1 MHYSIVRKVEEA
13 PSTGAADQLLQEEA
27 RAMQHELS
35 QPGLSQRRSKEC
47 LIMIMYCAMATTF
60 GSLDHRVTD
69 SALPHAVTL
78 AESGGTIQNTRIGY
92 LFCAQMM
99 PVAHELQL
107 MLVNTLRKDLESPD
121 VPHICIA
128 LDSLCESPNELVIPA
143 VQSRLHDLL
152 SHSSVNVRRR
162 ALLAYKSLSQAEPTL
177 LTQISTKLY
186 KRMGDE
192 DISVAT
198 AAILTSLALVKADES
213 LKARVA
219 DELNALWQNLQP
231 RSHDSSLRHFLLV
244 LLFALSS
251 VGLAI
256 QNLNS
261 LIKIIRTTA
270 KPSRALLCECFRV
283 LRDRNLE
290 QQLSS
295 LTTSFS
301 PVRSVRGLLTSSDVN
316 DQYTFLSCLECLSP
330 ALWAGTTPDI
340 PPVLEAWEVERVMQL
355 LYSKDP
361 LMRRKTLGI
370 LNQVDHNIVVNYYQ
384 QILQTVA
391 DSGHGSA
398 DAVILLL
405 EIVEVQTASDGEAYA
420 REVKELFRILEGPP
434 LSPKQGVSEE
444 AVQIILTRIMSGDDA
459 YRINC
464 ATALLT
470 AIAEAEVHAG
480 PTLIVLVSAL
490 AVEYAESVSVSPVH
504 IMRGLGSLLKNC
516 SAAVQDACLLA
527 MLRLSALCEDIPNDI
542 VEHVSVTKDQGG
554 RYVKR
559 RCDQFLALSTQRS
572 VITQIVRSA
581 HSSSLPDFLAAL
593 QDHEARQLQ
602 STTHSQ
608 SSRVP
613 TPVSSP
619 PKSESR
625 KLSPKLR
632 YKAYELPPSTPPK
645 RSHLATPRHSPNMT
659 IERSP
664 LRRPGLIDTLSNTV
678 SPGEL
683 ALAAGS
689 DQLEISTSSLQVLDD
704 ISSRM
709 DLIAFDTP
717 TAPDEYQLNMGS
729 EDLDFEAT
737 WDSLSD
743 TSGAR
748 GWCSILMEGVLRIL
762 QQSLEGYRLQVIAVD
777 YPPFLGELK
786 ILITNGSTSHAL
798 VRLKESEEDSCLWR
812 MRCADAGL
820 RTRLKRLFADE
831 EGA

>member
-1 MHYSIVRKVEEA
+1 MDVPFASSGAMTRMHYSLVRKVEEA
-13 PSTGAADQLLQEEA
+13 PSPGVADQLLQEEA

-35 QPGLSQRRSKEC
+35 QPGLSQRRCKEC

-60 GSLDHRVTD
+60 GSLGHSVIE

-78 AESGGTIQNTRIGY
+78 AESGGTIQNKRIGY

-99 PVAHELQL
+99 PAAHELQL
-107 MLVNTLRKDLESPD
+107 MLVNTLRKDLENPD
-121 VPHICIA
+121 IPHICIA
-128 LDSLCESPNELVIPA
+128 LDSLCESPNGLVIPA
-143 VQSRLHDLL
+143 VQSRLYDLL
-152 SHSSVNVRRR
+152 SHSSTNVRRR
-162 ALLAYKSLSQAEPTL
+162 ALLTYKTLSQAEPTL
-177 LTQISTKLY
+177 ITQISTKLY

-192 DISVAT
+192 DVSVAV
-198 AAILTSLALVKADES
+198 AAILASLALVKADES
-213 LKARVA
+213 MKEQVSVK
-219 DELNALWQNLQP
+219 LNTLFRDTQRHP
-231 RSHDSSLRHFLLV
+231 HDNPSRHFLLV
-244 LLFALSS
+244 LLFALRG
-251 VGLAI
+251 VG
-256 QNLNS
+256 
-261 LIKIIRTTA
+261 
-270 KPSRALLCECFRV
+270 
-283 LRDRNLE
+283 
-290 QQLSS
+290 
-295 LTTSFS
+295 FS
-301 PVRSVRGLLTSSDVN
+301 PVRSVRELLTSSDVN

-330 ALWAGTTPDI
+330 ALWAGTTPEI
-340 PPVLEAWEVERVMQL
+340 PAVLEAWEVERVMQL
-355 LYSKDP
+355 LYSLDP
-361 LMRRKTLGI
+361 LIRRKTLSI
-370 LNQVDHNIVVNYYQ
+370 LNQVDQNIVVNYYQ
-384 QILQTVA
+384 QILQTVP
-391 DSGHGSA
+391 DSSHGSA
-398 DAVILLL
+398 GAVTRLL
-405 EIVEVQTASDGEAYA
+405 EIVEVQTVSDGEAYA

-434 LSPKQGVSEE
+434 LSPTQHVSEE
-444 AVQIILTRIMSGDDA
+444 AVQIILTHIMSGDDS
-459 YRINC
+459 YRMNC

-470 AIAEAEVHAG
+470 AIAEPEVHAG

-490 AVEYAESVSVSPVH
+490 AVEYAGSVSVSPVD

-527 MLRLSALCEDIPNDI
+527 MLRLSALCEDVPKDV
-542 VEHVSVTKDQGG
+542 VEQVSNAKNQGG

-581 HSSSLPDFLAAL
+581 YSSSLPDFLMAL
-593 QDHEARQLQ
+593 QEHEGRQSQ
-602 STTHSQ
+602 STPHSP
-608 SSRVP
+608 SRVP

-664 LRRPGLIDTLSNTV
+664 LRRPGLIETLSNTV

-689 DQLEISTSSLQVLDD
+689 DQLEISTSSSQVLDD

-717 TAPDEYQLNMGS
+717 TAPDECQLNMSS

-786 ILITNGSTSHAL
+786 ILITDGSTSHAL

>member
-1 MHYSIVRKVEEA
+1 MDVPFASSGAMNRMHYSLVRKVEEA
-13 PSTGAADQLLQEEA
+13 PSPGAADQLLQEEA

-78 AESGGTIQNTRIGY
+78 AESGGTIQNKRIGY

-99 PVAHELQL
+99 PVTHELQL

-177 LTQISTKLY
+177 VTQISTKLY

-192 DISVAT
+192 DTSVAT
-198 AAILTSLALVKADES
+198 AAILTSLALVEADES

-219 DELNALWQNLQP
+219 DELNALWRDSQS
-231 RSHDSSLRHFLLV
+231 RSHHSPLRQFLLV

-251 VGLAI
+251 VG
-256 QNLNS
+256 
-261 LIKIIRTTA
+261 
-270 KPSRALLCECFRV
+270 
-283 LRDRNLE
+283 
-290 QQLSS
+290 
-295 LTTSFS
+295 FS

-316 DQYTFLSCLECLSP
+316 DQYTFLSCLECLTP

-444 AVQIILTRIMSGDDA
+444 AIQIILTRIMSGDGA
-459 YRINC
+459 YRMNC

-490 AVEYAESVSVSPVH
+490 AVEYAECVSVSPVH
-504 IMRGLGSLLKNC
+504 VMRGLGYLLKNC

-542 VEHVSVTKDQGG
+542 VEHVSAAKDQGG

-581 HSSSLPDFLAAL
+581 RSSSLPDFLAAL
-593 QDHEARQLQ
+593 QEHEARQLQ

-608 SSRVP
+608 SSEVP

-619 PKSESR
+619 PKSEPR

-645 RSHLATPRHSPNMT
+645 RSHLATPRHSPNMI

-664 LRRPGLIDTLSNTV
+664 LRRPGLIDPLSNTV

-689 DQLEISTSSLQVLDD
+689 DQLEISTSSPQVLDD